1 MVGPSEPG
9 ARGTAKPSPE
19 NGEERAETRK
29 GFLLR
34 LPPALLAELRAWA
47 NAEVRSLNGHIEF
60 LLRDA
65 VRRRRGGRE
74 REGER

>member
-1 MVGPSEPG
+1 MIGPSEPG
-9 ARGTAKPSPE
+9 ASGGGRSPAGGDQDRTE
-19 NGEERAETRK
+19 ARK

-34 LPPALLAELRAWA
+34 LPPSLLAELRAWA

-74 REGER
+74 RGSGG